1 MRKYCTTSDKNK
13 WTSEIL
19 GPKIKEKWL
28 VNESNISNLVK
39 NPDLNT
45 KLVTLATKTELK
57 AEKDKHFLLKLGI
70 LVVIAILKMMGHKII

>member
-19 GPKIKEKWL
+19 GPKVKEKWL

-57 AEKDKHFLLKLGI
+57 AEKDKFFLLKLGI

>member
-1 MRKYCTTSDKNK
+1 MRKHFTTSDKNK
-13 WTSEIL
+13 STSEIL
-19 GPKIKEKWL
+19 DPKIKEKVL

-57 AEKDKHFLLKLGI
+57 AVKDKHFLLKLGI
-70 LVVIAILKMMGHKII
+70 

>member
-1 MRKYCTTSDKNK
+1 MRKHFTTSDKNK
-13 WTSEIL
+13 STSEIL
-19 GPKIKEKWL
+19 DPKIKEKVL

-57 AEKDKHFLLKLGI
+57 AVKDKFFLLKLGI

>member
-1 MRKYCTTSDKNK
+1 MRKHFTTSDKNK
-13 WTSEIL
+13 STSEIL
-19 GPKIKEKWL
+19 DPKIKEKVL

-57 AEKDKHFLLKLGI
+57 AVKDKIFLLKLGI

>member
-45 KLVTLATKTELK
+45 KLVTLATKTKLK
-57 AEKDKHFLLKLGI
+57 AEKDKFFLLKLGI